1 MGKKHLEKTTL
12 LFLFQYRTSVE
23 C

>member
-12 LFLFQYRTSVE
+12 LFLFQDRTSVE